1 MIVSSG
7 GERHG
12 AVERKKEAA
21 SALVGNKQ
29 KAKKVERYEETLKT
43 VSRYSSFGRRRAS
56 SLLFFL
62 SARGDSADGS
72 VLAWQRW
79 RTGFGKDDGRIVG

>member
-56 SLLFFL
+56 SL
-62 SARGDSADGS
+62 GS